1 MNFVQ
6 GQRIY
11 DAIGTEYRLL
21 SPKRKT
27 PWNTLWSAEKL
38 FWNYRFQEQ
47 EFYLSNESERLPV
60 LIRCPSEKP
69 ENSTAAFQSMSPNS
83 FIEFEASQV
92 LGDAS
97 CRWFSQPLDLFQ
109 PHHHPAINCC
119 QTLPH
124 YGKLSTHGRA
134 EEMVLCFSNPQG
146 RSIASDLLSHA
157 FQQPPFDRR
166 LRWNIILECLELLSW
181 LESKELML
189 SSLHPDELIVDSHGH
204 LYFIGTDHIFPCQQ
218 ASRWRNFVTSERFIP
233 TLCAP
238 EMLDPNGWLDHRT
251 DLYSWAVLSV
261 WILSQPTEH
270 RLSNHADFDLTA
282 VFQKTDNPIDFS
294 AQCQKILQQSLARTP
309 DGPMHAKTSFPQLR
323 TREWTSEELFHR
335 WGGHLNQCLQ
345 PNPSHR
351 PRSATALM
359 HTDSLPNQKF
369 RLKTFVKKLFSRQ
382 HVQHGYENQA

>member
-60 LIRCPSEKP
+60 LIRCPSGKP

-109 PHHHPAINCC
+109 PHHHPAINSC

-124 YGKLSTHGRA
+124 YGKL
-134 EEMVLCFSNPQG
+134 
-146 RSIASDLLSHA
+146 
-157 FQQPPFDRR
+157 
-166 LRWNIILECLELLSW
+166 
-181 LESKELML
+181 
-189 SSLHPDELIVDSHGH
+189 
-204 LYFIGTDHIFPCQQ
+204 
-218 ASRWRNFVTSERFIP
+218 
-233 TLCAP
+233 
-238 EMLDPNGWLDHRT
+238 
-251 DLYSWAVLSV
+251 
-261 WILSQPTEH
+261 
-270 RLSNHADFDLTA
+270 
-282 VFQKTDNPIDFS
+282 
-294 AQCQKILQQSLARTP
+294 
-309 DGPMHAKTSFPQLR
+309 
-323 TREWTSEELFHR
+323 
-335 WGGHLNQCLQ
+335 
-345 PNPSHR
+345 
-351 PRSATALM
+351 
-359 HTDSLPNQKF
+359 
-369 RLKTFVKKLFSRQ
+369 
-382 HVQHGYENQA
+382 